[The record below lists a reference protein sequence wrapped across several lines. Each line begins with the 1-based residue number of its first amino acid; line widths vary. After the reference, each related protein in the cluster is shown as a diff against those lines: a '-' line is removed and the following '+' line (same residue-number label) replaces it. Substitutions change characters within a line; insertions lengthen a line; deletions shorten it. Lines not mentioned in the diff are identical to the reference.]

1 MLAQL
6 TSNKYLKDAFLSLFS
21 MFLTYTK
28 SRKYIA
34 RNKKNVHVPMLVLK
48 ICFKNIYIRLMSKI
62 SKDNDL
68 TLFFTI
74 KDVSF
79 YIISLYRSHSLEL
92 CLWMSKEPLKPGTGW
107 YLLSSL
113 VCAVSGRRGY
123 VQSWLPTM

>member
-48 ICFKNIYIRLMSKI
+48 IRLENIYIRLISKI

-79 YIISLYRSHSLEL
+79 YIISLQITQPGVVPMDVKRAPQARDWMVPAVLSCL
-92 CLWMSKEPLKPGTGW
+92 C
-107 YLLSSL
+107 
-113 VCAVSGRRGY
+113 CF
-123 VQSWLPTM
+123 

>member
-6 TSNKYLKDAFLSLFS
+6 TSNKYFKDAFLSLFS
-21 MFLTYTK
+21 MFLTYKK

-48 ICFKNIYIRLMSKI
+48 ICLKNIYIRLMSKI

-79 YIISLYRSHSLEL
+79 YFISLYRSHSLEL
-92 CLWMSKEPLKPGTGW
+92 CLWMLKEPLKPGTGW

>member
-1 MLAQL
+1 
-6 TSNKYLKDAFLSLFS
+6 
-21 MFLTYTK
+21 
-28 SRKYIA
+28 
-34 RNKKNVHVPMLVLK
+34 
-48 ICFKNIYIRLMSKI
+48 MSKI

-68 TLFFTI
+68 TSFFTI

-79 YIISLYRSHSLEL
+79 YIISLYRSHSLAL
-92 CLWMSKEPLKPGTGW
+92 CLWMSKEPLKPGTEW